1 MTASG
6 KMISGMIAACMAAAR
21 HSLDFVGLAVAF
33 VVMALVARPDL
44 REAGEAQL
52 MNWLQARQMPSGPLD
67 ATKAAARAKA
77 AKPEHLPRD
86 QAAVPFWLS
95 KKYRGAPEPLSVL
108 VARAYDA
115 GTQSGIDPTLILA
128 VMGIES
134 GFNPFAQ
141 SAVGAQGLMQ
151 VMTRVHTDK
160 YQNFGGQLAAFD
172 PVSNLRVGVEILQ
185 ECIARAGSIEGGLR
199 HYVGSANMVDDGGY
213 AARVMAEH
221 ARLRQVASAR
231 ALPISGWGQSGA
243 CSACAPRPPALAP
256 GARHRCRAARDTDS
270 GLAMGLPR
278 VVIQTQ
284 DFDLSSEIAALRR
297 DNRGVG
303 AVCSLVGVV
312 RDRNPPSRG
321 GLPVEDAGDA
331 VLSIELEH
339 YPGMTEKSIEAMVDE
354 AVRRFDI
361 VGAPVI
367 HRVGRL
373 QPLEQIVLVAVAIA
387 HRGQGFQACEF
398 LIDYLKTQAPFWK
411 KEHTPQG
418 VRRVDARVSD
428 DAALARWGIMAGNA

>member
-6 KMISGMIAACMAAAR
+6 KMISGMIAACLAAAR

-67 ATKAAARAKA
+67 AAKADARAKA
-77 AKPEHLPRD
+77 GKPEDLPRD
-86 QAAVPFWLS
+86 QAAVTFWLS
-95 KKYRGAPEPLSVL
+95 KKYRVAPEPLSVL

-243 CSACAPRPPALAP
+243 CSACAPRPPA
-256 GARHRCRAARDTDS
+256 
-270 GLAMGLPR
+270 
-278 VVIQTQ
+278 
-284 DFDLSSEIAALRR
+284 
-297 DNRGVG
+297 
-303 AVCSLVGVV
+303 
-312 RDRNPPSRG
+312 
-321 GLPVEDAGDA
+321 
-331 VLSIELEH
+331 
-339 YPGMTEKSIEAMVDE
+339 
-354 AVRRFDI
+354 
-361 VGAPVI
+361 
-367 HRVGRL
+367 
-373 QPLEQIVLVAVAIA
+373 
-387 HRGQGFQACEF
+387 
-398 LIDYLKTQAPFWK
+398 
-411 KEHTPQG
+411 
-418 VRRVDARVSD
+418 
-428 DAALARWGIMAGNA
+428 